1 MPRRQII
8 PRLAAGPV
16 LLGLCAFAAIAGGK
30 LDLNGDGPVSPAA
43 IVELPATPKPTPT
56 RAPTP
61 LITASPVPTPAP
73 TEAPPATPDPT
84 PDPTPE
90 PPPEPPPTPE
100 PVIAAAPSGPPC
112 GGPPYLTWVWRFS
125 TDGPPAQIA
134 ATLAAAR
141 SGVIMKTHDKTD
153 WMAKWDPS
161 PDAVTGPERVAAL
174 AQLFETAGVPFHAY
188 AVVEGL
194 DPVREAQMAAEV
206 FAAGARS
213 LFIDLEPWQG
223 YWKGTPDTARIFGE
237 ELRRLQP
244 NATIIT
250 AIDPRPWA
258 LGGIPLA
265 EFAAFSNALAPLVY
279 WTSFDTPNNRDAYPQ
294 SGDPPPEGPIPPE
307 VVLDVSAKVLQ
318 GFGLPLRPVGQGASD
333 TSLWARFLD
342 HSALT
347 GMPELSVW
355 RYGVTGGDVLSL
367 LGERSPAGQLYVVE
381 AEDTLSKIG
390 GLWGVDATRIA
401 VANRLADPNVLFI
414 GQELCIPLG

>member
-8 PRLAAGPV
+8 SRLAVAPV
-16 LLGLCAFAAIAGGK
+16 FVGLFVLAAIVSGK
-30 LDLNGDGPVSPAA
+30 LDLNGGASVAPAG
-43 IVELPATPKPTPT
+43 IVELPATPRRTPTPT

-61 LITASPVPTPAP
+61 VITASPVPTPAP
-73 TEAPPATPDPT
+73 TEAPP
-84 PDPTPE
+84 PTPE
-90 PPPEPPPTPE
+90 PTPEPTPAPTPE
-100 PVIAAAPSGPPC
+100 PTPEPTPLSGPPC

-125 TDGPPAQIA
+125 TDGPAAQIA
-134 ATLAAAR
+134 ATLANAR

-153 WMAKWDPS
+153 WMSKWDPH

-174 AQLFETAGVPFHAY
+174 GQLFESAGVPFHAY

-194 DPVREAQMAAEV
+194 DPVKEAQMASEV
-206 FAAGARS
+206 FSAGARS

-223 YWKGTPDTARIFGE
+223 YWKGTPDSARIFGE

-250 AIDPRPWA
+250 AIDPRPWS

-279 WTSFDTPNNRDAYPQ
+279 WESFDTQSNRDAYTK
-294 SGDPPPEGPIPPE
+294 SGYPPPEGPMTPE
-307 VVLDVSAKVLQ
+307 FVLDVSARVLQ
-318 GFGLPLRPVGQGASD
+318 PYGLPLRPVGQGASD
-333 TSLWARFLD
+333 TARWTRFLD

-367 LGERSPAGQLYVVE
+367 LGERTPSGQLYIVQQG
-381 AEDTLSKIG
+381 DTLSKIG

-401 VANRLADPNVLFI
+401 IANRLADPNVLFI
-414 GQELCIPLG
+414 GQQLCIPLG

>member
-8 PRLAAGPV
+8 RRLAAAPV
-16 LLGLCAFAAIAGGK
+16 FLGLCAFAAIASGK
-30 LDLNGDGPVSPAA
+30 LDLHGDPLVSPAA

-61 LITASPVPTPAP
+61 IITASPVPTPAP
-73 TEAPPATPDPT
+73 TEAPPPT
-84 PDPTPE
+84 AQPTPE
-90 PPPEPPPTPE
+90 PPPEPTPE
-100 PVIAAAPSGPPC
+100 PQPVVVAPPSGPC

-125 TDGPPAQIA
+125 TDGSPAQIA
-134 ATLAAAR
+134 ATLAEAR
-141 SGVIMKTHDKTD
+141 GGVIMKTHDKTD

-194 DPVREAQMAAEV
+194 DPVKEAQMASEV
-206 FAAGARS
+206 FSAGARS
-213 LFIDLEPWQG
+213 LFIDLEPWEG
-223 YWKGTPDTARIFGE
+223 YWKGTPDSARVFGE

-265 EFAAFSNALAPLVY
+265 EFATFSNALAPLVY
-279 WTSFDTPNNRDAYPQ
+279 WESFDTQGNRDAYTK
-294 SGDPPPEGPIPPE
+294 SGYPPPEGPIPPE
-307 VVLDVSAKVLQ
+307 FFLDVSAKVLQ
-318 GFGLPLRPVGQGASD
+318 TYGLPLRPVGQGASD
-333 TSLWARFLD
+333 TARWARFLD
-342 HSALT
+342 HSTLT

-355 RYGVTGGDVLSL
+355 RYGVVGGDVLSL
-367 LGERSPAGQLYVVE
+367 LGERSPAGQLYVVQPG
-381 AEDTLSKIG
+381 DTLSKIG
-390 GLWGVDATRIA
+390 QLWGVDATRIA
-401 VANRLADPNVLFI
+401 IANRLPDPNVLFI